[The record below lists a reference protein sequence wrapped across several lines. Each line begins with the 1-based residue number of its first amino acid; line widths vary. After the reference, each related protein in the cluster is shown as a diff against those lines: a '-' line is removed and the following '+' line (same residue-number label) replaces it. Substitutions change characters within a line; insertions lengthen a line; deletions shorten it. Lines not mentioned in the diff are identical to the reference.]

1 MTGLLAELSTPERQ
15 LPAKAQVTT
24 NLSEELKQPKTIRR
38 AELTELSFVNEPID
52 GQQELLSDGVKC
64 LLKALCQQFAPEV
77 NSLLKA
83 RQLKQQRFSLG
94 EKQDFSTETASIR
107 QGRWQVRAVTEALQD
122 RRVELTGSVA
132 KMSVTDT
139 GIHTDAK
146 AFIVEFTDSQSWQS
160 IIQGHTDLAGIVTRS
175 IGSDTVSDN
184 TELQLEINSA
194 AAITCK
200 VRSLH
205 IKQQQIEFAGEP
217 IPAGLFDFC
226 VYFYNNYRQLLSNGS
241 GPYFYIPKLESH
253 LEARWWAK
261 VFAFVEA
268 RFCLQPG
275 SIKCTCG
282 IETIPA
288 MLEMDEILYELRS
301 NIVALSSANLSS
313 ILSAAQVDEMQGVKP
328 SSVSRLSANNVSLD
342 AYQRLLIKTCHK
354 RGALALTTVLTDERI
369 LVSSDDNV
377 ELLSITRE
385 LELKARSGFDGVN
398 VNHARLVETAMS
410 VFNRY
415 IGEGNSNQL
424 HITRDVDAPIHAQ
437 DLLPAV

>member
-1 MTGLLAELSTPERQ
+1 MTGLLAELSTPEIQ
-15 LPAKAQVTT
+15 LPPKAQVTT
-24 NLSEELKQPKTIRR
+24 NLSEELRR
-38 AELTELSFVNEPID
+38 AERAELRELSFLNEPID
-52 GQQELLSDGVKC
+52 GLQELLSDGVKC
-64 LLKALCQQFAPEV
+64 LLKALCQQFASEV
-77 NSLLKA
+77 SSLLEA
-83 RQLKQQRFSLG
+83 RQLKQQRLSLG

-107 QGRWQVRAVTEALQD
+107 QGRWQIRAVTEALQD
-122 RRVELTGSVA
+122 RRVELTGTVA
-132 KMSVTDT
+132 KKSVTDT

-146 AFIVEFTDSQSWQS
+146 AFVVEFTDAQNWQS
-160 IIQGHTDLAGIVTRS
+160 IIQGHIDLAGLVTRN
-175 IGSDTVSDN
+175 IGSSKVSDDS
-184 TELQLEINSA
+184 ELQLDRSSA
-194 AAITCK
+194 AVITCK

-241 GPYFYIPKLESH
+241 GPYFYIPKLECH

-301 NIVALSSANLSS
+301 NIVALNSANLLS
-313 ILSAAQVDEMQGVKP
+313 IVSAAQIDEIQGGKP
-328 SSVSRLSANNVSLD
+328 LSDSRLNADSVSLD
-342 AYQRLLIKTCHK
+342 AYQRLLVKTCHK
-354 RGALALTTVLTDERI
+354 RGALALATIFIDELTQ
-369 LVSSDDNV
+369 VSSVDNAK
-377 ELLSITRE
+377 LLSITRD

-398 VNHARLVETAMS
+398 VNNAWLAETAMS

-415 IGEGNSNQL
+415 IGENNSNQL